1 MYLRTD
7 EESEVAEAICMA
19 SRTADNLERDIN
31 SWRWVVI
38 ALHNAVQGFMVLS
51 LRHGNGLLA
60 LSDESYT
67 KWMEAHENN
76 STYPRNEKLDGY
88 LNLYKKVKSS
98 ELGTIGG
105 NKNFIPKGTQ
115 GRSIKK
121 LNEIRNEFIHF
132 TPKGWSL
139 EVDGLPSICMD
150 CVAFIEFLGWDTEN
164 IFWHKQNH
172 KEQSQLCCKKL
183 INQMEHLD
191 SVYSSI
197 NS

>member
-7 EESEVAEAICMA
+7 EELEAAEAICMA
-19 SRTADNLERDIN
+19 SRTADNLERDIS
-31 SWRWVVI
+31 SWRWAVI

-60 LSDESYT
+60 LSDKSY
-67 KWMEAHENN
+67 KEWMEAYEKNE
-76 STYPRNEKLDGY
+76 SYPIKEKLDDY

-105 NKNFIPKGTQ
+105 NTNFTPKETQ
-115 GRSIKK
+115 GTSIKK

-139 EVDGLPSICMD
+139 EVDGLPQICID
-150 CVAFIEFLGWDTEN
+150 CAALIEFLGWKTDN
-164 IFWHKQNH
+164 IYWHNPSY
-172 KEQSQLCCKKL
+172 KEQAQLCCKKL
-183 INQMEHLD
+183 ITQMEDLN

-197 NS
+197 SS